1 MSLLTVPVRFKEVL
15 TTNVVTLQVHPYWP
29 IEQFLNI
36 YIPILKRTLM
46 HTEEDIE
53 IVEAG
58 QNTIYRAAEAA
69 PALEPTPITLKNK
82 WGRNL
87 NVSFYVRLKN
97 YQYNYPEPVIT
108 TVFIEN
114 GEISG
119 EVIHSVINPL
129 SNAVQIPECVV
140 CAESTDTIRYFGCLH
155 YICQI
160 CINGCLQ
167 VGHNRCPTCRQNLR

>member
-1 MSLLTVPVRFKEVL
+1 
-15 TTNVVTLQVHPYWP
+15 
-29 IEQFLNI
+29 
-36 YIPILKRTLM
+36 M

-114 GEISG
+114 GVISG

-129 SNAVQIPECVV
+129 SNAL
-140 CAESTDTIRYFGCLH
+140 S
-155 YICQI
+155 
-160 CINGCLQ
+160 
-167 VGHNRCPTCRQNLR
+167 